1 MLLTSRSCSLIL
13 RGLAGL
19 HLAGGVVVEVAP
31 AYDHAEITSIEAVN
45 VVDELLALMAT
56 ERTDGAGPLS
66 RGGPAV
72 GWGPR
77 RKPRD

>member
-1 MLLTSRSCSLIL
+1 MIL

-56 ERTDGAGPLS
+56 ERTDGAGP
-66 RGGPAV
+66 AQ
-72 GWGPR
+72 PR
-77 RKPRD
+77 RSGCWMGASP